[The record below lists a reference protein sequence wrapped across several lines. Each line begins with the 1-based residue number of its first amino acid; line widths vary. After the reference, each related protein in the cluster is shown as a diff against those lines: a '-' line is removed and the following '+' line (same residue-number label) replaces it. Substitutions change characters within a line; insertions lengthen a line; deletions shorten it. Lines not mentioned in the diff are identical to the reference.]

1 MTETLLPEIVMPD
14 VIMNDAQIDEAVA
27 FINERVASHVYRGSL
42 EIGEYV
48 LVRFFNN
55 DIRLAGSKNGHKS
68 ISYNKLCNHPELC
81 VSRSTLTN
89 MVRTY
94 AQEGFLTDGG
104 ISTHEMKYSQK
115 IALIGMENNEEK
127 LVLARECIEEHIPV
141 RKLKQRIRE
150 ILAQSINQDAGPVLE
165 VEKHLM
171 RIRRWIQGVR
181 RPFGITKSEIL
192 ASADPAKRL
201 HLEDLAGGIMEDMS
215 VITNE
220 IQQMLKI
227 FAEMPKIPEIENPPP
242 SEEA

>member
-1 MTETLLPEIVMPD
+1 M
-14 VIMNDAQIDEAVA
+14 
-27 FINERVASHVYRGSL
+27 
-42 EIGEYV
+42 
-48 LVRFFNN
+48 
-55 DIRLAGSKNGHKS
+55 
-68 ISYNKLCNHPELC
+68 
-81 VSRSTLTN
+81 
-89 MVRTY
+89 
-94 AQEGFLTDGG
+94 
-104 ISTHEMKYSQK
+104 
-115 IALIGMENNEEK
+115 
-127 LVLARECIEEHIPV
+127 
-141 RKLKQRIRE
+141 
-150 ILAQSINQDAGPVLE
+150 LE